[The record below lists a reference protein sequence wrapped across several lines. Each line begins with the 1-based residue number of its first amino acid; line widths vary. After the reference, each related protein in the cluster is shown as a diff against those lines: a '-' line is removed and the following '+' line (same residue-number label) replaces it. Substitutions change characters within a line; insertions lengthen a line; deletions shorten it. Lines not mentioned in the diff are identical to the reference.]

1 MSEWKLAMPA
11 AENWQELTD
20 ALDKAQPHPKGKVT
34 IKGDGVGLRWRFN
47 KDVLE
52 KVAAVLGVTFSIEV
66 ADVRSMMGPG
76 GGMDGGKLKYQW
88 LESLGGAFGYQ
99 IHVNPLLSPETAN
112 LAIWHEIQHMFQLEE
127 GRMKP
132 FDLTYNVNL
141 PITNENAEKYMTDPT
156 EVDADQMA
164 LNLHKLQQYSTV
176 IPVSQLEGS
185 EGPYF
190 AELLEEGWPFQEA
203 VDEID
208 TMVRE
213 NEIGVDE
220 WMAGRNLQPQSKIA
234 MPYYNNVWYHVTSVD
249 KLDNISKQGLL
260 PRMESGER
268 TNWPAAGVPADA
280 LYFWPSISQ
289 ARSYFQWLKFPESGK
304 HVILRVHNLDLTK
317 VAPDHEEFA
326 RWLDDRWENDVNWP
340 QVDPDELN
348 KLYQEVLSQS
358 NTAHEISQDA
368 NDNSF
373 STDQAL
379 EILAELT
386 PQLRQSLA
394 QELSES
400 GEPIMYYGSVSPS
413 QIEVAFMYTQ
423 DQLEQLFIEQRQS
436 EGKPTQPEDDNEE
449 DWYEELDQ
457 FMAEAAGN
465 VQIVDWLDFSEIEK
479 IIEEAHDDTEDKYE
493 SDFAYTPLNQ
503 WQGVPEYGPTK
514 TPEPSWQ
521 MGYR

>member
-249 KLDNISKQGLL
+249 KLDNIRG
-260 PRMESGER
+260 
-268 TNWPAAGVPADA
+268 A
-280 LYFWPSISQ
+280 
-289 ARSYFQWLKFPESGK
+289 
-304 HVILRVHNLDLTK
+304 
-317 VAPDHEEFA
+317 
-326 RWLDDRWENDVNWP
+326 
-340 QVDPDELN
+340 
-348 KLYQEVLSQS
+348 
-358 NTAHEISQDA
+358 
-368 NDNSF
+368 
-373 STDQAL
+373 
-379 EILAELT
+379 
-386 PQLRQSLA
+386 SLA
-394 QELSES
+394 
-400 GEPIMYYGSVSPS
+400 GSLIPHMSYLNILMTPS
-413 QIEVAFMYTQ
+413 RST
-423 DQLEQLFIEQRQS
+423 S
-436 EGKPTQPEDDNEE
+436 SN
-449 DWYEELDQ
+449 
-457 FMAEAAGN
+457 
-465 VQIVDWLDFSEIEK
+465 
-479 IIEEAHDDTEDKYE
+479 
-493 SDFAYTPLNQ
+493 
-503 WQGVPEYGPTK
+503 
-514 TPEPSWQ
+514 
-521 MGYR
+521 